1 MYEIVCDHSRLSD
14 TIFILILLCCKCH
27 MIGLGHQR
35 FPGVRRTE
43 GQDQGGEKTLQRNRE
58 LLQTEVN
65 SEPYPQVSV
74 SLSIHSR
81 LWQSGGVWFRC
92 PSSVCFH
99 LICLPQIYRQTR
111 KFIAVLY
118 HEKTVWFISYIR
130 WITFTVFRVY
140 LIRKD
145 LIIIIC
151 IISLLRKK
159 FFIIDR
165 FRSLIND
172 LSKFGVIDLHQGSN
186 NSSLFSTYWE
196 PFSLRLDNCLDL

>member
-1 MYEIVCDHSRLSD
+1 MNPIHRCLCHYPFIPVCDKAAVSD
-14 TIFILILLCCKCH
+14 FAALAL
-27 MIGLGHQR
+27 
-35 FPGVRRTE
+35 
-43 GQDQGGEKTLQRNRE
+43 
-58 LLQTEVN
+58 
-65 SEPYPQVSV
+65 Y
-74 SLSIHSR
+74 
-81 LWQSGGVWFRC
+81 
-92 PSSVCFH
+92 VCFH